1 MKAREI
7 REALQGK
14 IDPKILHCICELA
27 ETVSAQQQEIMEL
40 AKIQDNCINM
50 IHQLDVTTE
59 VAVDNISN
67 MPEPQLDIGGP
78 E

>member
-50 IHQLDVTTE
+50 IHQLGVTTE
-59 VAVDNISN
+59 VAVDKIKH
-67 MPEPQLDIGGP
+67 MREPQLDIGGP